1 MARFDAKHFA
11 DMYLGQYI
19 DPVKQYEDI
28 PNLVINGWVIW
39 LYDKWNTGQINL
51 SEYRKLLNV
60 DIGKYTG
67 V

>member
-1 MARFDAKHFA
+1 MSRFNAKHFA
-11 DMYLGQYI
+11 DMYLSQYI
-19 DPVKQYEDI
+19 DPAKQYNDI
-28 PNLVINGWVIW
+28 PNLVINGWVSW
-39 LYDKWNTGQINL
+39 LYDKWNAGLINL

>member
-1 MARFDAKHFA
+1 MSKFNAKHFA
-11 DMYLGQYI
+11 NMYLDQYI
-19 DPVKQYEDI
+19 DPAKQYEDI
-28 PNLVINGWVIW
+28 PSLVINGWIRW
-39 LYDKWNTGQINL
+39 LYGKWDSGQINL